1 MADDK
6 GIHILYL
13 ARGRQLAQDH
23 EQRLAVQ
30 HVVESIGFDGLPPI
44 EWQWVTNQKV
54 ALRLGRPRPPRIVM
68 VELKEGSSRLEFCNQ
83 VRTRWNG
90 TKLVAVTNL
99 PTPAN
104 HVFDG
109 ILSLPLNPD
118 AVRALLI
125 DILGA
130 PASHLLQRG
139 PIGINLGSRI
149 VTTAKGQYHM
159 TPKQCALLHLLMM
172 RKGEVVSRREIMQS
186 IWETTYLK
194 DTRTLDVHIRW
205 LRECIETEP
214 SAPRYLI
221 TVRGRG
227 YRLVLE

>member
-6 GIHILYL
+6 SIHILYL
-13 ARGRQLAQDH
+13 ARGRQVAPDQVR
-23 EQRLAVQ
+23 RLELQ
-30 HVVESIGFDGLPPI
+30 HALKAIGFDGLEPL

-54 ALRLGRPRPPRIVM
+54 ALRLGRLKPPRVVM
-68 VELKEGSSRLEFCNQ
+68 VELKDGSGRLEFCEQ
-83 VRTRWNG
+83 VRTRWAG
-90 TKLVAVTNL
+90 ARLVAVTNL
-99 PTPAN
+99 PAPAN
-104 HVFDG
+104 YVFDG
-109 ILSLPLNPD
+109 ILSLPLDPE
-118 AVRALLI
+118 AVRVLLV
-125 DILGA
+125 DLLGA
-130 PASHLLQRG
+130 PATHLLQRG
-139 PIGINLGSRI
+139 PITLNLSSRV

-159 TPKQCALLHLLMM
+159 TPKQCALLHLLMT

-214 SAPRYLI
+214 SAPRYLL

-227 YRLVLE
+227 YRLAIE